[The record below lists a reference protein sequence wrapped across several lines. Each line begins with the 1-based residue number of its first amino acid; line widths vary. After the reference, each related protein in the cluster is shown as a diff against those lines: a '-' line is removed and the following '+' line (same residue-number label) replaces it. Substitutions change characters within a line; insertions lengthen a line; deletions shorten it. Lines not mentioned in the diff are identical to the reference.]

1 MEEYLKNILHQP
13 VELSDFNELN
23 KLPLAYRGSY
33 SLHIAKTG
41 GTEFLI
47 AVPAD
52 ETNLSD
58 LRRQQ
63 RQIEIYTGLNC
74 ALYLKKLN
82 PYSRD
87 RMLEEGIP
95 FIWENRQIYL
105 PFLGFMLNQSE
116 NRELKPCEQISF
128 LTQKLLLTALY
139 ENWRGMNVSQAAKI
153 LDVSKMSVTRCF
165 DEIEILDIPVLQL
178 KNRARKIVAD
188 KNKKSMWKSIKPFL
202 RNPVIRTFRLAENI
216 EKPLIKSGFSALS
229 EYSILE
235 DNPFPTYA
243 VTKAEL
249 AASGIMKK
257 KLMIHGETPECIIHE
272 LGYCITSIKQGVV
285 DPLSLVLIL
294 SDEEKRDPR
303 VAKAVQQMLEEYLW

>member
-1 MEEYLKNILHQP
+1 MRENLENILHQP
-13 VELSDFNELN
+13 VELSEFNEFN
-23 KLPLAYRGSY
+23 KLPLIYRGSY
-33 SLHIAKTG
+33 NLYVAKTV

-105 PFLGFMLNQSE
+105 PFLGFMLNQTE
-116 NRELKPCEQISF
+116 NRELKPCEQVSF

-139 ENWRGMNVSQAAKI
+139 KNWWGINVTQAAKA

-178 KNRARKIVAD
+178 KNRARKIVAG
-188 KNKKSMWKSIKPFL
+188 KNRKSMWKSIKPFL

-216 EKPLIKSGFSALS
+216 EKPLIRSGFSALS

-235 DNPFPTYA
+235 DNPYPTYA
-243 VTKAEL
+243 VLKPEL
-249 AASGIMKK
+249 SKSGILKK
-257 KLMIHGETPECIIHE
+257 KQISVSESPECVIHE
-272 LGYCITSIKQGVV
+272 IGYHIPLIKQDAV
-285 DPLSLVLIL
+285 DPLSLTLML
-294 SDEEKRDPR
+294 SVEEKNDPR
-303 VAKAVQQMLEEYLW
+303 IAKAIEEMLEEYVW

>member
-23 KLPLAYRGSY
+23 KLPLAYRGSFRFY
-33 SLHIAKTG
+33 TAETDNLKFVIA
-41 GTEFLI
+41 
-47 AVPAD
+47 APAD
-52 ETNLSD
+52 ETNLTG

-63 RQIEIYTGLNC
+63 KQIEIYTGLHC
-74 ALYLKKLN
+74 ALFLKKLN

-105 PFLGFMLNQSE
+105 PFLGFMLNETE

-139 ENWRGMNVSQAAKI
+139 ENWKGISVTQAAKA

-165 DEIEILDIPVLQL
+165 DEIEILNIPVLQL

-188 KNKKSMWKSIKPFL
+188 KNRKSMWKTLKPFF

-303 VAKAVQQMLEEYLW
+303 VSKAVQQMLEEYVW